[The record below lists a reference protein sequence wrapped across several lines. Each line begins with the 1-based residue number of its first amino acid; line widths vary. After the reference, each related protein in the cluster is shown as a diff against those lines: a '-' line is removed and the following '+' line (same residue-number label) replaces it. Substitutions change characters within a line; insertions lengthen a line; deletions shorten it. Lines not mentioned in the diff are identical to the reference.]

1 MADKWMS
8 YKNGNYTVYFNTE
21 DGTKIRE
28 TEDDNFIPD
37 FAENCDCKITD
48 RCDNGCEFCYE
59 GCTKEGRHGDILD
72 YKFLNTL
79 HPYTELAI
87 NGNDLTH
94 PDLIPFLKLLSER
107 KVIANMTV
115 NQNHFM
121 QHYKKIKKLI
131 DKKLIYGLGVSLVDP
146 NDDFIQKIKEFPTA
160 VIHVIN
166 GILSK
171 KDIESLADNNLKLL
185 ILGYKHLRRGSIYYD
200 KEKENIINRQK
211 WLYENLDKILEKFA
225 VVSFDN
231 LAINQLNLHR
241 FLTDKEW
248 EEFYMGDDAEF
259 TFYLDLVE
267 GVFGRNSLAT
277 ERYPIMNSIDDMF
290 AKIRKA
296 KNNE

>member
-1 MADKWMS
+1 MS

-296 KNNE
+296 KNNA